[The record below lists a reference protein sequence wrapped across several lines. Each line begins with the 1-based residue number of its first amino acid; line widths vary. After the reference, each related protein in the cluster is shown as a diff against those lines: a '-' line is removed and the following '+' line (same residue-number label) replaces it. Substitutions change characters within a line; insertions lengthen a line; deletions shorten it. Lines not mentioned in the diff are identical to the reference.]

1 MNEKERYQQKILRE
15 ESIPSVYVKRLIVR
29 AQNRHRDKGYG
40 FSLKYEDVF
49 NLLEEQRWICAL
61 SGAKLTMKTGDANR
75 ASIDRI
81 DSDCGYIPGN
91 IQMVT
96 SAVNKAKMDLNNEE
110 FILMT
115 CRIASASRHKVAH
128 LL

>member
-15 ESIPSVYVKRLIVR
+15 ETIPSVYVKRLIVR

-40 FSLKYEDVF
+40 FFLEYEDVF
-49 NLLEEQRWICAL
+49 NLLEKQEWVCAL
-61 SGAKLTMKTGDANR
+61 SGVKMTMKTGDVNR

-81 DSDCGYIPGN
+81 DSDLGYISSN

-96 SAVNKAKMDLNNEE
+96 SAANKAKMDLNNEE
-110 FILMT
+110 FILMA
-115 CRIASASRHKVAH
+115 CRIADANRHKVAH